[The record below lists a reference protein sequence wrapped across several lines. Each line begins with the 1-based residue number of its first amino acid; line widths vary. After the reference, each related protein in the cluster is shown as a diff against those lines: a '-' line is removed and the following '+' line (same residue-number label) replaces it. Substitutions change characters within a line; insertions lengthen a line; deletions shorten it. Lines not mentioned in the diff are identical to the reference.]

1 MKAVHWWTDC
11 GLGEFELCYIRDK
24 MQREVD
30 FLVVRDGKLFMLV
43 ECKSSYSEP
52 LSPSLVHFKK
62 VLNVPLAWQV
72 AFDRPVSDFVPNKST
87 SPSRIS
93 VADLM
98 KILP

>member
-1 MKAVHWWTDC
+1 MV
-11 GLGEFELCYIRDK
+11 
-24 MQREVD
+24 VD
-30 FLVVRDGKLFMLV
+30 IFMLV

-62 VLNVPLAWQV
+62 VLSVPLAWQV
-72 AFDRPVSDFVPNKST
+72 AFDRPVSDFVPDESM

>member
-1 MKAVHWWTDC
+1 M
-11 GLGEFELCYIRDK
+11 
-24 MQREVD
+24 VD
-30 FLVVRDGKLFMLV
+30 IFMLV
-43 ECKSSYSEP
+43 ECKSSHSES

-62 VLNVPLAWQV
+62 VLNVPLVWQV
-72 AFDRPVSDFVPNKST
+72 AFDRPVSDFVPEEST

>member
-1 MKAVHWWTDC
+1 MKY
-11 GLGEFELCYIRDK
+11 GLGIIMSQVPFESNR
-24 MQREVD
+24 
-30 FLVVRDGKLFMLV
+30 
-43 ECKSSYSEP
+43 KSIFGM
-52 LSPSLVHFKK
+52 HFKK

-72 AFDRPVSDFVPNKST
+72 AFDRPVSDFVPDEST